1 MMKRVWN
8 NSFKK
13 FGISIPVVLPNGQII
28 YPEQSILLEEKI
40 VDEYIKT
47 GLLTDK
53 EPLPRPKFV
62 KPIKEPQQEIDLTVF
77 TRKELIQ
84 LCNKYGIS
92 DPNLVRMKKQ
102 DILKKLS
109 EKVKN
114 S

>member
-1 MMKRVWN
+1 MKKRVWN
-8 NSFKK
+8 NSLKK
-13 FGISIPVVLPNGQII
+13 FGISIPVVLPDGKII
-28 YPEQSILLEEKI
+28 YPEQSILLDEKI
-40 VDEYIKT
+40 ADKYIQT

-53 EPLPRPKFV
+53 EPLP
-62 KPIKEPQQEIDLTVF
+62 KPVFKPPKEPQQNIDLTVL

-102 DILKKLS
+102 DILKRLS